1 MFEFK
6 DGIYMLSLLR
16 CLKRKEILLE
26 NVQNFEFDKECK
38 DVAGYKIKDRSDE
51 FKESFT
57 EPYQKLKKKIEDIH
71 STIFDAYYDFEFS
84 KDEKEVID
92 NFLEYGSINS
102 LDSINK
108 LLNKLE
114 ERIGIK
120 FNRPKTTTYEE
131 LKDIVNCNMREKLK
145 DFWYIF
151 WKNDKQKLY
160 FNLSNK
166 ITSYNFKLDYGKN
179 GCVEPKGNYLEVR
192 NNVYDAIEL
201 MSQSTKLNS
210 NFYVY
215 RSIRESKSF
224 NPEDKINNLL
234 LGKSIIEKYLTLIST
249 TWNLDFALKW
259 SEANYCCLYVIEVPK
274 DSNYLILKDSFDL
287 SKDRDGKIIS
297 QNEITLGPGEIE
309 FNEIKMTDV
318 QYINYSGEIDN
329 KAMFIF
335 YGKYKS
341 YSLQEFE
348 ENFNKL
354 LCEEEKI
361 SEKLK
366 PLLSEEKT
374 SKFSTRSE
382 LKLESEGIWPSTKKR
397 KYEEETEKAIEKER
411 ETEEEKEKE
420 ERKREAR
427 RKKFSQDFKM
437 RNRLFK

>member
-16 CLKRKEILLE
+16 CLERKEILLE
-26 NVQNFEFDKECK
+26 NVQNFEFDIECV

-57 EPYQKLKKKIEDIH
+57 EPYQKLREKIEDIH
-71 STIFDAYYDFEFS
+71 SKIFDAYYNFEFS
-84 KDEKEVID
+84 KEEKEVID

-108 LLNKLE
+108 LLDKLE
-114 ERIGIK
+114 ERLGIEID
-120 FNRPKTTTYEE
+120 RPKKTTYQK
-131 LKDIVNCNMREKLK
+131 LKNIVDDNMREKLK

-249 TWNLDFALKW
+249 TWNLDFALEW
-259 SEANYCCLYVIEVPK
+259 SGDNYCCLYVIEVPK
-274 DSNYLILKDSFDL
+274 DSNYLILKDSFNE
-287 SKDRDGKIIS
+287 RS
-297 QNEITLGPGEIE
+297 QNEITLGPGEIV
-309 FNEIKMTDV
+309 FDKIKIADV
-318 QYINYSGEIDN
+318 EYKNYSGELDN
-329 KAMFIF
+329 KGMFIF

-341 YSLQEFE
+341 YSLQEFD

-354 LCEEEKI
+354 LCEEEKTSRFPTTLKYE
-361 SEKLK
+361 SED
-366 PLLSEEKT
+366 SYSDSRDEWNIEEKEN
-374 SKFSTRSE
+374 S
-382 LKLESEGIWPSTKKR
+382 LKSKKR
-397 KYEEETEKAIEKER
+397 KYEEEE
-411 ETEEEKEKE
+411 E

-427 RKKFSQDFKM
+427 KKRFSM